1 MRNLWCTFADLG
13 SVLVTI
19 IWLNAFES
27 SEIMSSLDITANRY
41 MQTGHTGHT
50 DTQEHTHTYNIHNIH
65 HSSPIF
71 NQLSPYLF
79 HKFQSQITFEIWIS
93 KVSDNNHLKYIRK
106 KSEEKPK
113 EKKKRVTQ
121 FQCNATQPKC
131 VKCWMTGCAWEDAYE
146 MDGGGGKSS
155 VTETLLPTNKWHHY

>member
-1 MRNLWCTFADLG
+1 VYICRFRLSACYDHLTH
-13 SVLVTI
+13 
-19 IWLNAFES
+19 AFES

-79 HKFQSQITFEIWIS
+79 HKFQSQITVEIWIS

-113 EKKKRVTQ
+113 EKKSHSISM
-121 FQCNATQPKC
+121 QCNATKMRN
-131 VKCWMTGCAWEDAYE
+131 VGWRAVREKMHIYTRW
-146 MDGGGGKSS
+146 
-155 VTETLLPTNKWHHY
+155 TEAEGRGE